1 MKAKDSVVRAR
12 INSTVKSEAE
22 DILQQMGLNTSDAIQ
37 MLFNMIVL
45 HKGIPF
51 EMKIPNKETLET
63 FRKTDAGEEL
73 EEFDTPEDL
82 EKAIDTW

>member
-22 DILQQMGLNTSDAIQ
+22 DILQQMGLSTSDAIQ

-51 EMKIPNKETLET
+51 EVKIPNKETLET
-63 FRKTDAGEEL
+63 FRKTNAGEEL

>member
-1 MKAKDSVVRAR
+1 MKAIVAVVRAR

-22 DILQQMGLNTSDAIQ
+22 NILQQMGLSTSDAIQ

-51 EMKIPNKETLET
+51 EIKIPNKETLET
-63 FRKTDAGEEL
+63 FRKSDAN
-73 EEFDTPEDL
+73 EDL
-82 EKAIDTW
+82 EHFDSIEDLKKAIKDW